1 MINFKKCLIFSNSFL
16 INYGYRSKG
25 TNGQALIITFA
36 NSYIQNYSISIQR
49 IQEGTY
55 CKEGNPC
62 VTIKNLGNFSFIVRA
77 AEGAKNEASYN
88 YSWLTVGF

>member
-1 MINFKKCLIFSNSFL
+1 MINFKKCSIFSNNFL
-16 INYGYRSKG
+16 INYGYKSKG
-25 TNGQALIITFA
+25 TNGTALQVTFL
-36 NSYIQNYSISIQR
+36 SYIQNYSISIQR

-77 AEGAKNEASYN
+77 SEGTKNEASYN